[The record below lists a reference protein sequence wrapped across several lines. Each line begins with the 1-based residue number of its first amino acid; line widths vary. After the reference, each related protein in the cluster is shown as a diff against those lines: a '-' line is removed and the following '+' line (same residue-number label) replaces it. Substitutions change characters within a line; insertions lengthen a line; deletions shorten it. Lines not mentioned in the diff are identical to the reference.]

1 MGENLPR
8 PAGRGPGASVT
19 AMDEQPAAAPTG
31 PPDAE
36 QDAPADDAVLPV
48 DLRDWVDFSLGEARC
63 VRVFRT
69 AALQQDLWC
78 LEPQQATGVLGYETT
93 DVTYTVLAGRAW
105 FVTEQ
110 GDAGLDPLA
119 SLLVPGGVVHGI
131 DNRGADPLVVLAV
144 GSPPGDLVEPDE
156 PLTRLGAALREGDTT
171 GGIGRR
177 LRRFLQGG

>member
-1 MGENLPR
+1 
-8 PAGRGPGASVT
+8 
-19 AMDEQPAAAPTG
+19 MDEQPITDETEAADPAGATALPG
-31 PPDAE
+31 AE
-36 QDAPADDAVLPV
+36 PSGEVLPV
-48 DLRDWVDFSLGEARC
+48 DLRDWVDFTLEEARR

-69 AALQQDLWC
+69 DVLQQDLWC
-78 LEPQQATGVLGYETT
+78 LEPQQATAVLRYEAT

-119 SLLVPGGVVHGI
+119 SLLVPAGVTHGI
-131 DNRGADPLVVLAV
+131 DNRAPDPLVVLAV

-171 GGIGRR
+171 GGVGQR
-177 LRRFLQGG
+177 LMRFLQGG